1 MKLKALLLPV
11 ANLEATLNLLQ
22 NTLGL
27 ALKFRDADRYAAF
40 LPAPLSLTLAS
51 KAERIIDKPA
61 LVIEVEQGIELLIER
76 LAVSDILVVHPVE
89 KGPHEWRA
97 VLEPINSAFQLV
109 VTQKLAS

>member
-11 ANLEATLNLLQ
+11 ANLESTLNLLQ
-22 NTLGL
+22 DTLGL
-27 ALKFRDADRYAAF
+27 ALKFRDTDRYAAF
-40 LPAPLSLTLAS
+40 LPTPLSLTLAS
-51 KAERIIDKPA
+51 KTERIIDKPA

-76 LAVSDILVVHPVE
+76 LTAVGVLVVQPIE

>member
-11 ANLEATLNLLQ
+11 ANLESTLNLLQ
-22 NTLGL
+22 DTLGL

-40 LPAPLSLTLAS
+40 LPTPLSLTLAS
-51 KAERIIDKPA
+51 NTERIIEKPA
-61 LVIEVEQGIELLIER
+61 LVIEVEHGIELVIER
-76 LAVSDILVVHPVE
+76 LAAADILVVQPIE